1 MDKLN
6 KLKEIFV
13 LNENDEETR
22 QDNLKTITEFEVAIA
37 RNKALSE
44 WRQSDISQEFIK
56 TFKTFAHKVTVL
68 LGTNSEIDEKTRQQ
82 LFAKRQAVLWFLSI
96 INENPE
102 SDLMRIESEISKAL
116 ETVES

>member
-44 WRQSDISQEFIK
+44 WRQSDISQKFIK
-56 TFKTFAHKVTVL
+56 MFKTFLHDITLV

-82 LFAKRQAVLWFLSI
+82 LFAKRQAVAWFLSI